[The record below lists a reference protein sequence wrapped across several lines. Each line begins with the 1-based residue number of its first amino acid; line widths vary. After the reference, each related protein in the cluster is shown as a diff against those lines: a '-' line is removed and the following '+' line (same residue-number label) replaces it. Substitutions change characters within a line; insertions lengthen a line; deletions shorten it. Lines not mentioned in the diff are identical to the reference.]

1 MDEKAL
7 LSGNEAIARG
17 AFEAGIH
24 VATAYPGTPS
34 TEILENV
41 VNYKD
46 HIHCEWS
53 TNEKVALEV
62 AMGASYGGARA
73 MCTMKHVGVN
83 VAADPFFTFAYTGT
97 DGGFVMITADDPG
110 MHSSQ
115 NEQDNRRYAEFAKW
129 VLLEPTDSQEC
140 KELMIEAM
148 KISEKFSAP
157 VLLRMSTRLS
167 HSKGIVTLGNRDEV
181 PVPEYVKNVQK
192 RVVLPA
198 HARKLH
204 VVLEERLAEIKKY
217 SNKSPYNI
225 IEDGDRKIGIVSS
238 GISYRYAREVFPNAA
253 FLKLGMSY
261 PFPDDL
267 ALEFAGMVDKV
278 YVIEEN
284 EPFIEEKM
292 RMLGIDVV
300 GKEKV
305 SITGEL
311 SQKRIADAFDLPWTS
326 SVDADIA
333 DLPPRPPVLCPG
345 CPHGGIFYVSNKMKL
360 HTTTDIGCYTL
371 GVMPP
376 LNSGETCVCM
386 GASIGNAFGL
396 ELAQGKD
403 FGKKTVAFIGDST
416 FMHSGMT
423 GVANAVYNKS
433 DITVALLDNSITAMT
448 GHQEHPGTGRTLMGE
463 ETTSTDYEG
472 LIKALGVKDLHVTD
486 AFDLKNIQETLKKTT
501 NSEETSVII
510 NKGRCILL
518 DYKTMKVTPNTVDPE
533 KCIACGLCLKVG
545 CPALSRDPKTRKAKI
560 DVYLCA
566 GDKCNVCLQV
576 CPKDAIG
583 PVKA

>member
-1 MDEKAL
+1 MAEKAL

-17 AFEAGIH
+17 AYEAGIH

-46 HIHCEWS
+46 HIYCEWS

-73 MCTMKHVGVN
+73 MATMKHVGVN
-83 VAADPFFTFAYTGT
+83 VAADPFFTFAYTGV
-97 DGGFVMITADDPG
+97 DGGFVLITADDPG

-129 VLLEPTDSQEC
+129 ALLEPTDSNEC
-140 KELMIEAM
+140 KELMKEAI
-148 KISEKFSAP
+148 KISEKFKTP

-167 HSKGIVTLGNRDEV
+167 HSKGIVTLGDRDEV
-181 PVPEYVKNVQK
+181 EIPGYVKDVQR

-204 VVLEERLAEIKKY
+204 VTLEERLKNLKEY
-217 SNKSPYNI
+217 SNISPYNV
-225 IEDGDRKIGIVSS
+225 IEDGDRRIGIISS
-238 GISYRYAREVFPNAA
+238 GISYRYAREVFPEAA
-253 FLKLGMSY
+253 FLKLGMSF
-261 PFPDDL
+261 PFPDEL
-267 ALEFAGMVDKV
+267 AHKFADMVDEI

-284 EPFIEEKM
+284 EPFIEKKM
-292 RMLGIDVV
+292 QNLGIKVT
-300 GKEKV
+300 GKDKV
-305 SITGEL
+305 SLTGEL
-311 SQKRIADAFDLPWTS
+311 SQKRIAEAFDLPWPS
-326 SVDADIA
+326 SPKADVS

-345 CPHGGIFYVSNKMKL
+345 CPHRGFFYISNKMKL

-371 GVMPP
+371 GVLPP

-396 ELAQGKD
+396 ELSQGKD

-423 GVANAVYNKS
+423 GIANVVYNQGN
-433 DITVALLDNSITAMT
+433 ITTAILDNSITAMT
-448 GHQEHPGTGRTLMGE
+448 GHQEHPGTGRTLMGQP
-463 ETTSTDYEG
+463 TKNTDYVG
-472 LIKALGVKDLHVTD
+472 LVKSLGVEDVHQTD
-486 AFDLKNIQETLKKTT
+486 AFDLKNIEQTLKKTT
-501 NSEETSVII
+501 TTDGPSVII

-518 DYKTMKVTPNTVDPE
+518 DYKTMKVTPNKVDPE
-533 KCIACGLCLKVG
+533 KCIACGICLKVG

-560 DVYLCA
+560 DQYLCA

-583 PVKA
+583 PVEK